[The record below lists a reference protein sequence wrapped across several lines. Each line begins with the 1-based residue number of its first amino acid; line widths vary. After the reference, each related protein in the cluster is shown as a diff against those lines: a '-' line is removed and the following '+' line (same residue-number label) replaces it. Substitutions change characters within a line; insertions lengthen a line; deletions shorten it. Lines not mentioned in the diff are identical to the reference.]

1 LRTPIG
7 AYRKRGSKRR
17 VLVEKV
23 RFLAGYRRPGLVDEA
38 PLEHAF
44 AQVVDGEP
52 LGVVERRLTG
62 NEPLLRVRP
71 ALLALLGRH
80 RLVMGLSRP
89 LSAASALRRCS

>member
-7 AYRKRGSKRR
+7 AYRKRGRKRR
-17 VLVEKV
+17 VLAEKV

-44 AQVVDGEP
+44 ARVVDGEP

-62 NEPLLRVRP
+62 NGPVWRVRP
-71 ALLALLGRH
+71 ALLAPSWRH
-80 RLVMGLSRP
+80 RLVTDLSRP